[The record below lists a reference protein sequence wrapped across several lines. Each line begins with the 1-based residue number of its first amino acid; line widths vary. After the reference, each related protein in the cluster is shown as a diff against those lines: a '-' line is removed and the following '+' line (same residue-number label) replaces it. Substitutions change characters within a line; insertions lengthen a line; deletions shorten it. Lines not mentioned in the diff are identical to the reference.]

1 MIRCWY
7 SREPG
12 LAGLALHHISRPH
25 PGSGEV
31 LVRVEAA
38 AVQRGV
44 NAMLGEICVVP
55 QPVQFSGSE
64 RISPMRTPILGEDTD
79 DVLRSELELSESEI
93 AALRA
98 AKVI

>member
-1 MIRCWY
+1 M
-7 SREPG
+7 
-12 LAGLALHHISRPH
+12 L
-25 PGSGEV
+25 
-31 LVRVEAA
+31 
-38 AVQRGV
+38 QRGA

-64 RISPMRTPILGEDTD
+64 RISPMRAPILGEDTD
-79 DVLRSELELSESEI
+79 DVLRSELGLKDSEI